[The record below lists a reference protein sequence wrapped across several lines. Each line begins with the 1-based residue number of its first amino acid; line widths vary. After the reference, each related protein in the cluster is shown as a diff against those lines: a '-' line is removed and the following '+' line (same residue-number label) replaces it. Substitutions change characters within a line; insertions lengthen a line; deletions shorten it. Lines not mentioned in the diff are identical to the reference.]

1 MREADNAG
9 GRWYREDGEG
19 VDRLEGKCTRCA
31 VEEGEVYVWE
41 LGGGWRGMVFVVRSG
56 EMDRTRKEINV
67 IEDKENSSKCPM

>member
-1 MREADNAG
+1 
-9 GRWYREDGEG
+9 
-19 VDRLEGKCTRCA
+19 